1 MPAVPGAGQVSRHPR
16 RRPGRSSSLRCGRSA
31 WTPTPVSH
39 AQTRPGT
46 AEKQTQPAQLDLT
59 GPALSGMTGRCCMV
73 VVRDRRC
80 SRAGMG
86 GAGAS
91 TEPRDEHGHEC
102 RREDCTAR
110 YADGGGVAHDVRH
123 VHTES
128 SPGVV
133 SRPSPDGTTSVT
145 GTDLY
150 RKRGGVC
157 EIRGIYSFSE
167 ARGAGVAI
175 REVLVAGRA
184 ASPMV
189 IGRTSPDRRRRT
201 GRGRGTPIAGRPDPR

>member
-1 MPAVPGAGQVSRHPR
+1 
-16 RRPGRSSSLRCGRSA
+16 
-31 WTPTPVSH
+31 
-39 AQTRPGT
+39 
-46 AEKQTQPAQLDLT
+46 
-59 GPALSGMTGRCCMV
+59 
-73 VVRDRRC
+73 
-80 SRAGMG
+80 MG

-102 RREDCTAR
+102 RHEDSAAR
-110 YADGGGVAHDVRH
+110 YAEGGRVAHVASDVRH

-167 ARGAGVAI
+167 ARSGRGNPRGAG
-175 REVLVAGRA
+175 
-184 ASPMV
+184 
-189 IGRTSPDRRRRT
+189 
-201 GRGRGTPIAGRPDPR
+201 RGARSVTDGDWPNFSR